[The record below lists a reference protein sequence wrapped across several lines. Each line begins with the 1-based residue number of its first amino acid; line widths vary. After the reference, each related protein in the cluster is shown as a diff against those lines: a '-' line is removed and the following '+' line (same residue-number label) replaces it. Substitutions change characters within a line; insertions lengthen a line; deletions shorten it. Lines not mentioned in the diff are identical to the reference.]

1 MATNAG
7 GAGTGVWSVGISM
20 LCMFSGTEAALFQ

>member
-7 GAGTGVWSVGISM
+7 GAGTGVWSVAM